1 MLIRPVLFCHFCAR
15 PIGRL
20 NQLTGWHLCRL
31 FCVFANLP
39 KFVHS
44 PSYWYYFYK
53 ILQIVIYKVI
63 SFLGPGAVFLC
74 ASKRPFF
81 CKGRFGPFYTP
92 LFWHCTP
99 CGTKQGFL
107 HGLGINPFIL
117 GLCVPNCCF
126 LTGCTGTAFAASF
139 MKTRPQ
145 NCLCSKPCPYLKGMP
160 LLWLLPAAFAGNPR
174 LFFLLTA
181 HKPKHRHSP
190 LQQTPKFAQSAISL
204 AYFRLIT
211 DLFCGLF

>member
-1 MLIRPVLFCHFCAR
+1 MAPALFFVCFKTPFLLQRAFWAILYTFVLALHTLRHKTGLFTWSRHKSVHF
-15 PIGRL
+15 
-20 NQLTGWHLCRL
+20 
-31 FCVFANLP
+31 
-39 KFVHS
+39 
-44 PSYWYYFYK
+44 
-53 ILQIVIYKVI
+53 
-63 SFLGPGAVFLC
+63 
-74 ASKRPFF
+74 
-81 CKGRFGPFYTP
+81 
-92 LFWHCTP
+92 
-99 CGTKQGFL
+99 
-107 HGLGINPFIL
+107 